1 MKRLILASSSPSR
14 KSILEQAGVDFE
26 ADPSSYDED
35 MTIDLAPAELAKL
48 LSMGKAKDVVARHK
62 NAVVLGA
69 DSFGVFEGNLLGKP
83 HTLVKARQMLQMLSG
98 NWHEFITGF
107 TIIDSDSGKT
117 FSDSVTTKLLFK
129 QLTSDEID
137 RYLAKEDVLE
147 LAGAYSI
154 QTLGAVMVKRIEGSY
169 SNVYGLPIFEVAEA
183 LKNFGIDFL

>member
-83 HTLVKARQMLQMLSG
+83 HTLVKARQMLQILSG

-129 QLTSDEID
+129 QLTSD
-137 RYLAKEDVLE
+137 
-147 LAGAYSI
+147 
-154 QTLGAVMVKRIEGSY
+154 
-169 SNVYGLPIFEVAEA
+169 
-183 LKNFGIDFL
+183 